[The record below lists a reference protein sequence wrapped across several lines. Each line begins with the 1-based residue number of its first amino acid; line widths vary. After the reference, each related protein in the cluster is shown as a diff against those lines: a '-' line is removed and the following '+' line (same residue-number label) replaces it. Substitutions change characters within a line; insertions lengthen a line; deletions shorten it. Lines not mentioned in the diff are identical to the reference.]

1 MKTGIS
7 YADRVCFLRT
17 LKQDQK
23 AIASARSMQYTR
35 LGSTGMQVSRI
46 CLGTMSLGNSEEWMV
61 EDDKARPIV
70 NRALDLGVNF
80 FDTANVYS
88 KGRSEEIVGEL
99 LKDHRDDVVIATKVR
114 LSTGEG
120 PNREGLSRYHI
131 MDQARKSLKRLQ
143 TDRIDLYQIHRWDY
157 ATPIEETLVA
167 LTDLVR
173 KGMVN
178 YIGASSM
185 WSWQFA
191 KALFTSDRLGLARF
205 VSMQNHYNLCYR
217 EEEREMTPFCE
228 DQGIALIP
236 WSPLA
241 RGFLT
246 GRYKR
251 GGKTDTPRY
260 RSDKYFAERFFR
272 PEDFDVVER
281 AEEIAKEKDVTVS
294 QIALAWL
301 LHKGVCA
308 PIIGATKVEHLED
321 AVSSLEVRLSPD
333 DMKRLEEPYKPH
345 RIIGPLPVPESGS

>member
-1 MKTGIS
+1 MKH
-7 YADRVCFLRT
+7 
-17 LKQDQK
+17 
-23 AIASARSMQYTR
+23 TR
-35 LGSTGMQVSRI
+35 LGPTGLQVSRI
-46 CLGTMSLGNSEEWMV
+46 CLGTMSFGNSEEWMV
-61 EDDKARPIV
+61 EIDKAKPIV
-70 NRALDLGVNF
+70 RRALELGVNF

-88 KGRSEEIVGEL
+88 NGRSEEIVGEL

-114 LSTGEG
+114 LKVGEG
-120 PNREGLSRYHI
+120 PNSEGLSRYHI
-131 MDQARKSLKRLQ
+131 LNQVKKSLKRLR
-143 TDRIDLYQIHRWDY
+143 TDRIDLYQTHRWDY
-157 ATPIEETLVA
+157 STPIGETLLA
-167 LTDLVR
+167 LNDLVR
-173 KGMVN
+173 QGMVN
-178 YIGASSM
+178 YIGTSSM
-185 WSWQFA
+185 FVWQFA
-191 KALFTSDRLGLARF
+191 EALAASDLHGIARF

-217 EEEREMTPFCE
+217 EEEREMIPYCK
-228 DQGIALIP
+228 DQRIALIP

-251 GGKTDTPRY
+251 GGKTDTARY

-281 AEEIAKEKDVTVS
+281 AEEIAKEKGVTVS

-321 AVSSLEVRLSPD
+321 AVNSLEVNLSSD

-345 RIIGPLPVPESGS
+345 RIIGPLPVPESAS